1 MDYRHALC
9 LYPYPKDQ
17 EPGLALFPPT
27 GLEYI
32 AAALKG
38 HVGRISLIDLRHERD
53 FRDPGRLAEF
63 IRSGVD
69 LLCVSVYWKAR
80 YAQVCDFISRL
91 PAGPRIIVG
100 GRQAS
105 EEVEDV
111 LQRCPNVS
119 ALVRGEGEQ
128 TVQEIADGKP
138 WAEILGISY
147 RCGGRIVH
155 NPNRP
160 LQPID
165 EIAPPDRRL
174 RRCRYYPSLRGV
186 RLLPVEFDTILG
198 SRGCPYKCAFCTFSL
213 NPLGQ
218 KRDYTARSVESV
230 VDEIEASPAKMIM
243 FADDNFFVLPER
255 VERMCDLLIQRRI
268 DKLYFANA
276 RIELAHY
283 QRMLEKAWRAG
294 FRMILLGLESAN
306 DRTLAQLHKG
316 FTTRQVR
323 EAFTVLRRF
332 PFFYHGYFIYGNVG
346 ESEPD
351 MLAIAD
357 FAKELGVHAIGLSK
371 LRVDR
376 FTPLRHE
383 IEALPGYTIS
393 SNGYVYSKD
402 FDKRRLR
409 SIRRRIHGRFIGR
422 PGYLVRL
429 LSRLDRC
436 QIVTYPQMARLGMLS
451 PLFLLEYAE
460 HVARRAARRFRG
472 RLGKSHPATAT
483 A

>member
-1 MDYRHALC
+1 MHYRHALC
-9 LYPYPKDQ
+9 LYPYAKDQ

-38 HVGRISLIDLRHERD
+38 RVGRISLIDLRHERD
-53 FRDPGRLAEF
+53 FQEPRRLAEF
-63 IRSGVD
+63 IRAGVD

-91 PAGPRIIVG
+91 PAGPQIIVG

-105 EEVEDV
+105 EEVDDV
-111 LQRCPNVS
+111 LQRCPNIS
-119 ALVRGEGEQ
+119 AVVRGEGEQ
-128 TVQEIADGKP
+128 TVQEIAAGKA
-138 WAEILGISY
+138 WEEILGVSY
-147 RCGGRIVH
+147 RRNGQIVH
-155 NPNRP
+155 NPNRS

-165 EIAPPDRRL
+165 QIAPPDRRL
-174 RRCRYYPSLRGV
+174 RRCRYYPSMRGV

-198 SRGCPYKCAFCTFSL
+198 SRGCPYKCTFCTFSL

-218 KRDYTARSVESV
+218 KRDYVARTVESV
-230 VDEIEASPAKMIM
+230 VDEIEASPAKIIM

-255 VERMCDLLIQRRI
+255 VERMCDLLLERRI

-276 RIELAHY
+276 RIELARY
-283 QRMLEKAWRAG
+283 PRMLEKAWRAG

-346 ESEPD
+346 ESEQD
-351 MLAIAD
+351 MLDIAD
-357 FAKELGVHAIGLSK
+357 FAKDLGVHAIGLSK
-371 LRVDR
+371 LRVDK
-376 FTPLRHE
+376 FTPLRE
-383 IEALPGYTIS
+383 QIEATPGYTIS
-393 SNGYVYSKD
+393 SNGYIYSKD
-402 FDKRRLR
+402 FDKKRLR
-409 SIRRRIHGRFIGR
+409 KIRSRIHGRFTYR
-422 PGYLVRL
+422 PSQLALFLTTLNDCR
-429 LSRLDRC
+429 
-436 QIVTYPQMARLGMLS
+436 IVTYPQMARLGMMS
-451 PLFLLEYAE
+451 PLFLLEYGE
-460 HVARRAARRFRG
+460 RVARRAARRLRG
-472 RLGKSHPATAT
+472 RWGERRRPAAVS
-483 A
+483 